1 MSRQYI
7 NPPMLFSHP
16 NYTRVLTVERPSK
29 LVYIAGQTPADR
41 NYQPI
46 HPGDMRS
53 QYLAVLEGLTLQ
65 LTAAG
70 ASWEDVVF
78 RRMYTVDVPAL
89 MKVMRDPTVREKQP
103 WNAGN
108 PSPST
113 LIGVT
118 ALSNPGFLIEVEIA
132 AVLSD

>member
-89 MKVMRDPTVREKQP
+89 MKVMRDPTVREKLP